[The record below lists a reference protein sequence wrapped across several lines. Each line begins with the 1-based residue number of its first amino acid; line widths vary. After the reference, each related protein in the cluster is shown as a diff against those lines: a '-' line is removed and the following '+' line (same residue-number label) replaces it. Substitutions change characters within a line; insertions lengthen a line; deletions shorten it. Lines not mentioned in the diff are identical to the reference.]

1 MGEAKVGQEFITHEF
16 DEAIAIQ
23 RCIVEAEEQLGRSHP
38 FGEAKSAIKSGLKED
53 KAFLKQLETLGRQ
66 HGATGKV
73 EDVAGSLKQLMEES
87 AQKATEA
94 ESEAYE
100 AHAVLLNLKRK
111 QQDSA
116 AAMIKLARAQKD
128 TKMREAATTFERGM
142 RESAKELATLL
153 ADFAVQIASKGQNA
167 SAGTSRSTGA
177 SR

>member
-1 MGEAKVGQEFITHEF
+1 MGEAKTGQEFITHEF

-23 RCIVEAEEQLGRSHP
+23 RSIVEAAEQLGRTHP
-38 FGEAKSAIKSGLKED
+38 FAQAKTAIKDGLKD
-53 KAFLKQLETLGRQ
+53 DRQFLKQLETLGRQ

-87 AQKATEA
+87 TQKAGEA

-116 AAMIKLARAQKD
+116 SAMVKLGRAMKD
-128 TKMREAATTFERGM
+128 TKMRDAAVAFERGT
-142 RESAKELATLL
+142 RESAKVLATTL
-153 ADFAVQIASKGQNA
+153 AAFAVEIASKGKQRTA
-167 SAGTSRSTGA
+167 SASR
-177 SR
+177 